1 MYCAVCNCGGEIAL
15 IVVFFSTKK
24 MHRKITIYSFFH
36 FFGYIILG
44 GEKFARH
51 VSIFSTIVRDLT
63 VISIYYSLLRV
74 TSCRLFQFML
84 MAHCRIFIF
93 RRYVVLSPTC
103 VILSISIFIKLRS
116 VFFFSNEKR
125 KFLLRK
131 KWNRGGEGRERGK
144 KYNYQM
150 RFVVYGISKNCRNLV
165 FRNPNSLRFY

>member
-1 MYCAVCNCGGEIAL
+1 MCSNCGREIAL
-15 IVVFFSTKK
+15 IVVFFSMKK

-36 FFGYIILG
+36 FFGYVILG

-116 VFFFSNEKR
+116 VFFFFKREEKISSS
-125 KFLLRK
+125 K
-131 KWNRGGEGRERGK
+131 KMK
-144 KYNYQM
+144 
-150 RFVVYGISKNCRNLV
+150 
-165 FRNPNSLRFY
+165 

>member
-1 MYCAVCNCGGEIAL
+1 M
-15 IVVFFSTKK
+15 FFFQRKK
-24 MHRKITIYSFFH
+24 CIGRLQFIRFFI
-36 FFGYIILG
+36 FSGIILG

-116 VFFFSNEKR
+116 VFFSNEKR

-150 RFVVYGISKNCRNLV
+150 RFVVYGISENCRNLV
-165 FRNPNSLRFY
+165 FRNSNSLRFY

>member
-1 MYCAVCNCGGEIAL
+1 M
-15 IVVFFSTKK
+15 FFFQRKK
-24 MHRKITIYSFFH
+24 CIGRLQFIRFFI
-36 FFGYIILG
+36 FSNIILG

-84 MAHCRIFIF
+84 MAHCQIFIF

-116 VFFFSNEKR
+116 VFFFQTRRENFFFEKNEIGVERGEREKR
-125 KFLLRK
+125 NIII
-131 KWNRGGEGRERGK
+131 KWDSSFME
-144 KYNYQM
+144 YQKI
-150 RFVVYGISKNCRNLV
+150 VEI
-165 FRNPNSLRFY
+165 

>member
-1 MYCAVCNCGGEIAL
+1 M
-15 IVVFFSTKK
+15 FFFQWKK
-24 MHRKITIYSFFH
+24 CIGRLQFIRFFI
-36 FFGYIILG
+36 FSGIILG

-116 VFFFSNEKR
+116 VFFSNEKR

-150 RFVVYGISKNCRNLV
+150 RFVVYGISENCRNLV
-165 FRNPNSLRFY
+165 FRNSNSLRFY

>member
-1 MYCAVCNCGGEIAL
+1 MYCAVCNCGAEIAL
-15 IVVFFSTKK
+15 IVVFFSMKK
-24 MHRKITIYSFFH
+24 MHRKITIYSFFR

-51 VSIFSTIVRDLT
+51 VSIFSMIVRDLT
-63 VISIYYSLLRV
+63 VISIYYSLLHV

-116 VFFFSNEKR
+116 VFFFQTRRENFFFEKNEI
-125 KFLLRK
+125 
-131 KWNRGGEGRERGK
+131 GVERGEREERNIIIK
-144 KYNYQM
+144 WDSSFKEYQKI
-150 RFVVYGISKNCRNLV
+150 VEI
-165 FRNPNSLRFY
+165 

>member
-1 MYCAVCNCGGEIAL
+1 M
-15 IVVFFSTKK
+15 FFFQRKK
-24 MHRKITIYSFFH
+24 CIGRIQFIRFFI
-36 FFGYIILG
+36 FSNIILG

-93 RRYVVLSPTC
+93 HRYVVLSPTC

-116 VFFFSNEKR
+116 VFFSNEKR

-150 RFVVYGISKNCRNLV
+150 RFVVYGISENCRNLV
-165 FRNPNSLRFY
+165 FRNSNSLRFY